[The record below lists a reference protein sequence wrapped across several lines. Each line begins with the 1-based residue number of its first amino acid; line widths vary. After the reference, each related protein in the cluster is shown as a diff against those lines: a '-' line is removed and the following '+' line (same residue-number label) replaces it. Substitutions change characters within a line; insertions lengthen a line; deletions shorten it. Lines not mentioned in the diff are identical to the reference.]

1 MDEAHTYLCIDLKS
15 YYASVECVERGL
27 DPLKVNLVVSDESRT
42 DRTIC
47 LAVSPSLKA
56 QGVPGRP
63 RLGEVRQK
71 VAEINRKRL
80 KKAPHRR
87 FEGKSWDAA
96 ALEKDP
102 SLELDFIIAPPQ
114 MTHYMRCSAKIYG
127 ILLHYVAREDI
138 HVYSIDESFLD
149 ITHYMGARRQSPTD
163 FARMLMADILAQTGI
178 SSTVGIGSNLYLA
191 KIAMDIYAKHRP
203 DRIGVLDEERDR
215 ALLWDHLPLTDFW
228 SVSHGTV
235 RRLERLGIR
244 TMREL
249 TQCDERLLYRDFG
262 VNAQLLIDHAW
273 GRESATMA
281 DIKAYTPKEQSL
293 SSGPVLPR
301 GYDIPGARL
310 LILEMAELLSLELA
324 DKGLSTESITISLAY
339 SFAGGVKPAHGTIS
353 TDAPTSSTRRILLYT
368 AALYDRIAVIDM
380 PVYHVGVCFNRVRD
394 EKGWQY
400 DVFSAP
406 ERQEKEKNLQ
416 KTIMGIKRK
425 YGNNGIFKG
434 MNLLE
439 GGRTLER
446 NAQVGGHR
454 AG

>member
-1 MDEAHTYLCIDLKS
+1 MEEAHSYLCIDLKS

-27 DPLKVNLVVSDESRT
+27 DPMRVNLVVSDESRT

-63 RLGEVRQK
+63 RLFEVKQK
-71 VAEINRKRL
+71 VAEINRRRL
-80 KKAPHRR
+80 ERAPGRR
-87 FEGKSWDAA
+87 FTGKSWDAR
-96 ALEKDP
+96 ALEEDP
-102 SLELDFIIAPPQ
+102 SLELDFLIAPPQ
-114 MTHYMRCSAKIYG
+114 MTHYMACSAKIYG
-127 ILLHYVAREDI
+127 ILLKYVAQEDI

-149 ITHYMGARRQSPTD
+149 ITHYLGARGQTSEE
-163 FARMLMADILAQTGI
+163 FAKMLMADILTETGI
-178 SSTVGIGSNLYLA
+178 SSTVGLGPNLYLA
-191 KIAMDIYAKHRP
+191 KIAMDIFAKHTP
-203 DRIGVLDEERDR
+203 DRIAALDEQSYRER
-215 ALLWDHLPLTDFW
+215 LWDHLPLTDFW

-244 TMREL
+244 TMREV
-249 TQCDERLLYRDFG
+249 TQCDERLLYKDFG

-273 GRESATMA
+273 GRESTTMA
-281 DIKAYTPKEQSL
+281 DIKAYRPKEQSL
-293 SSGPVLPR
+293 SSGQVLPR

-310 LILEMAELLSLELA
+310 LVLEMAELLSLELA
-324 DKGLSTESITISLAY
+324 DKGLSTESITLSLSY
-339 SFAGGVKPAHGTIS
+339 SFSGGIKPAHGTIS
-353 TDAPTSSTRRILLYT
+353 TEAPTSSTKRILRYT
-368 AALYDRIAVIDM
+368 AALYDRIATVEA

-394 EKGWQY
+394 EKSWQY

-446 NAQVGGHR
+446 NTQVGGHR